1 MRAHH
6 SIQQEP
12 TRETERDRAHSRTG
26 LHGTNLSLRTLQHNA
41 CSDRETQGCGG
52 LRCPTDIGYYG
63 VLIMY
68 EYRDPYIID
77 FSNLKT
83 HWDIH
88 RIIKEGLDFPDYYGC
103 NWSAFWDCLT
113 DMVGEKVH
121 IEIVGLEV
129 LRQSYADTADKM
141 IEILQEFKHYC
152 DDRFADDIKIEI
164 VNGNTRTII
173 E

>member
-1 MRAHH
+1 MIKKH
-6 SIQQEP
+6 
-12 TRETERDRAHSRTG
+12 T
-26 LHGTNLSLRTLQHNA
+26 
-41 CSDRETQGCGG
+41 
-52 LRCPTDIGYYG
+52 
-63 VLIMY
+63 
-68 EYRDPYIID
+68 ID
-77 FSNLKT
+77 FTNVNYYLEMHAVIWKSLN
-83 HWDIH
+83 
-88 RIIKEGLDFPDYYGC
+88 FPDYYGC

>member
-1 MRAHH
+1 
-6 SIQQEP
+6 
-12 TRETERDRAHSRTG
+12 
-26 LHGTNLSLRTLQHNA
+26 
-41 CSDRETQGCGG
+41 
-52 LRCPTDIGYYG
+52 
-63 VLIMY
+63 MY

-121 IEIVGLEV
+121 IEIIGLEV

-152 DDRFADDIKIEI
+152 DDRFADNIKIEI

>member
-1 MRAHH
+1 
-6 SIQQEP
+6 
-12 TRETERDRAHSRTG
+12 
-26 LHGTNLSLRTLQHNA
+26 
-41 CSDRETQGCGG
+41 
-52 LRCPTDIGYYG
+52 
-63 VLIMY
+63 MY
-68 EYRDPYIID
+68 EYRDLYVID

-88 RIIKEGLDFPDYYGC
+88 RIIKEGLNFPDYYGC

-113 DMVGEKVH
+113 DMVGEKIH

-129 LRQSYADTADKM
+129 LRQSYADTVDKM

-152 DDRFADDIKIEI
+152 DDRFVDDIKIEI
-164 VNGNTRTII
+164 VNGNNRTII